1 MSAFRNTPGENA
13 DAFLMDTVPQQLLAR
28 ALHALP
34 HAVVITDLTGEVLAS
49 NSMAQGILTATGTL
63 PTAEDD
69 HDHFIVD
76 WQTQLAAMGET
87 DEGIVTRSV
96 YLPIGQGR
104 RKLVDLFLR
113 RLGEWHGRQT
123 ALIVIED
130 VAERAAMERRLVTSE
145 RLAALG
151 RLAGRIAHE
160 LNNPLD
166 GILRY
171 IGLAQRV
178 GGEDSHPYL
187 ENARNGLQRM
197 AGIIRD
203 MLGHTTA
210 GTAPP
215 DRAAVDKLL
224 DEAITVMQPP
234 AQALGVSVV
243 CDIDESASTAASTA
257 LFQVFCNII
266 KNALDAMPGG
276 GMLGIALRRR
286 DGDCVLEFAD
296 SGEGIAEAD
305 IDRIFEPFY
314 TTKSGQGAGLG
325 LSVCRGILGRMGGTI
340 AAANRPDAGAVI
352 TVRIPPVESAPHAEK
367 PAE

>member
-1 MSAFRNTPGENA
+1 
-13 DAFLMDTVPQQLLAR
+13 MDTVPQQLLAR
-28 ALHALP
+28 ALNALP
-34 HAVVITDLTGEVLAS
+34 HAVVITDLTGEILAS
-49 NSMAQGILTATGTL
+49 NSAAGEILSATGRL
-63 PTAEDD
+63 PTTEEA
-69 HDHFIVD
+69 HDHSVVN
-76 WQTQLAAMGET
+76 WQTQLAAAQET
-87 DEGIVTRSV
+87 DEGVVTRSV
-96 YLPIGQGR
+96 YLPIGEGR

-123 ALIVIED
+123 ALIVVED

-178 GGEDSHPYL
+178 GGEESHPYL
-187 ENARNGLQRM
+187 DSARNGLQRM

-203 MLGHTTA
+203 MLGHTSV
-210 GTAPP
+210 GTGTS
-215 DRAAVDKLL
+215 DRAPVDKLL

-234 AQALGVSVV
+234 AQAAGVSVV
-243 CDIDESASTAASTA
+243 CDIDESASVAASTA
-257 LFQVFCNII
+257 LFQVFCNVI
-266 KNALDAMPGG
+266 KNALDAMPNG

-296 SGEGIAEAD
+296 TGEGIAQAD
-305 IDRIFEPFY
+305 VDRIFEPFY

-340 AAANRPDAGAVI
+340 AATNRPDAGAVI
-352 TVRIPPVESAPHAEK
+352 TVRIPPVESAPPADNK
-367 PAE
+367 PAG